1 MINKKKPLV
10 AAAIV
15 ALTLSV
21 AGAPAAAGNGP
32 KNQIKTFML
41 NTGVDPAY
49 RGMVLFVSN
58 KAQSFFMIKL
68 TNMDPNSPYD
78 VNLDGAAEETITT
91 NSSGEGMVL
100 HQSRSHGTPTPLPYD
115 PRGHTLSITEQG
127 TIVLTTDFPA
137 TPQEGHTLVK
147 ISLDLTPATGVIGTA
162 TARFRT
168 RFGRMAFDVEMMGSA
183 PGSYDL
189 LVAGVNVGSITVDA
203 SGNGDIHFD
212 TRPESDPNEGDG
224 IDLLMT
230 FDPRGESIEIQH
242 SAVDVF
248 SGTFPLIP

>member
-21 AGAPAAAGNGP
+21 RRAPAAAGNGQR
-32 KNQIKTFML
+32 NQIKTFML

-49 RGMVLFVSN
+49 VGWSSSSR

-78 VNLDGAAEETITT
+78 VTSTAPLRKR
-91 NSSGEGMVL
+91 
-100 HQSRSHGTPTPLPYD
+100 SRRLVGRGNGPPSVALARTPTPLPYD

-127 TIVLTTDFPA
+127 RSSDDGFPGDTA
-137 TPQEGHTLVK
+137 GGSYSRQDQPGPHTG
-147 ISLDLTPATGVIGTA
+147 DRRDRTA
-162 TARFRT
+162 TARFR
-168 RFGRMAFDVEMMGSA
+168 RGSAGWPSNVEMMGSA

-189 LVAGVNVGSITVDA
+189 LVAGVNVGSITVTLR
-203 SGNGDIHFD
+203 NGAFTS
-212 TRPESDPNEGDG
+212 TRGGERPHEGDG
-224 IDLLMT
+224 IDLADDLRSKRGIDR
-230 FDPRGESIEIQH
+230 DPALRCG
-242 SAVDVF
+242 VF